1 MGNWDI
7 KANRKNNDGDLFI
20 GNEGEIVFVDKE
32 SKLEVP
38 YLEVLKRRAVK
49 KWMTKMENEPPEN
62 VNKELLDELKQNEVS
77 ILALHNKSFQSIDTF
92 ITKNLNLLDHAK
104 SLQTSSNNDNEEE
117 DDEDDD
123 EDDEEDDIKQVS
135 KPKKTEDKLKIN
147 SKANSSKSPLSQEVT
162 EDDQDLDDAEENNP
176 TPDDDKTLQEVD
188 FRT

>member
-1 MGNWDI
+1 
-7 KANRKNNDGDLFI
+7 
-20 GNEGEIVFVDKE
+20 
-32 SKLEVP
+32 
-38 YLEVLKRRAVK
+38 
-49 KWMTKMENEPPEN
+49 MENEPPEN

>member
-32 SKLEVP
+32 TKLEVP

-49 KWMTKMENEPPEN
+49 KWMTLLENEPVEN

-104 SLQTSSNNDNEEE
+104 TLQTSNHDDN
-117 DDEDDD
+117 
-123 EDDEEDDIKQVS
+123 DDEEDDDRPVS
-135 KPKKTEDKLKIN
+135 KPAKPVLNLGIN
-147 SKANSSKSPLSQEVT
+147 SKANSSKSPLSHEVI
-162 EDDQDLDDAEENNP
+162 EADPDVDDAEEDNAAA
-176 TPDDDKTLQEVD
+176 DDDKTLQEVD
-188 FRT
+188 IRT